1 MIRHEITESKTDSE
15 FERKGLKMP
24 HGQKNMIR
32 LPVYQGFDL
41 FLIWPEDMIVSF
53 CFTLN
58 LNNSS

>member
-24 HGQKNMIR
+24 HGQKKMIR
-32 LPVYQGFDL
+32 LPVYQGFDQ